1 MNANLQQI
9 VKKSFETPGTSFIE
23 LVKEAVQLLI
33 RESGKIG
40 NMEVTGKLVKSKPI
54 GEALVIGDLHG
65 DLESLVDIL
74 QTSDYVRKMSQDSSS
89 ILFFLGD
96 YGDRGSFSAEVYYTV
111 LNLKLL
117 FPDQIILLRGNHE
130 GPDDIMAEPH
140 DLPAQ
145 FEMKFGRDGSK
156 AYSSIKKLFPHLHNA
171 TVVEEQYLM
180 VHGGLPRKI
189 CSIEDLSKAHELHP
203 RESLLEELLWSDPT
217 EMTDKTCASP
227 RGAGKLFGQK
237 VTDEALSRLGVKI
250 MVRGHEPCQEGFKL
264 NHNNKI
270 LTLFSRK
277 GPPYFNDYGA
287 YLRIDLSKRI
297 ADAEELV
304 PFIHKF

>member
-1 MNANLQQI
+1 LKANFQQI
-9 VKKSFETPGTSFIE
+9 VKKSFDASGTSFIE
-23 LVKEAVQLLI
+23 LVEEAIQLLG

-65 DLESLVDIL
+65 DLERLVDIL
-74 QTSDYVRKMSQDSSS
+74 QTSDYLRKMSQDRSSV
-89 ILFFLGD
+89 LFFLGD
-96 YGDRGSFSAEVYYTV
+96 YGDRGPFSAEVYYTV

-117 FPDQIILLRGNHE
+117 FPDQTILLRGNHE

-156 AYSSIKKLFPHLHNA
+156 AYSSIKKLFPHLYNA
-171 TVVEEQYLM
+171 AVVEGQYLL
-180 VHGGLPRKI
+180 VHGGLPHKI
-189 CSIEDLSKAHELHP
+189 CSIEDLSNVHELHS

-227 RGAGKLFGQK
+227 RGAGRLFGQK
-237 VTDEALSRLGVKI
+237 VTDEVLSRLGVKI

-264 NHNNKI
+264 DHNSKI

-277 GPPYFNDYGA
+277 GPPYFNDHGA

-297 ADAEELV
+297 RNAEELI